1 MTAPWRLALVLVSV
15 SIAKATTIID
25 ATANFSPS
33 SEAEYDHEI
42 ILIPGEMAFHWNDVS
57 GNTIDCRLVHAAP
70 SVDKAPSWIGLGFYD
85 TFSNTDPISA
95 DSQLIIGSDAVIGL
109 VATSIV
115 KKYGLDG
122 MTVNATDG
130 VHPLEHQTLINP
142 SIKQHNADDGTATT
156 ILTFTKE
163 LEESN
168 VEEVRLRK
176 EGMNVFIF
184 GEGAPGETTLVMND
198 QWGAFTLDMAAVEA
212 RTAYGESGSSSK
224 GTDGGASTSDGSAN
238 TARIVD
244 GQCGSELEGYDH
256 QFIATSDVTFYW
268 KIDGNILKAALK
280 VKKVAWVGF
289 AISDNGMM
297 IGSEAIIG
305 MPSESTATKYILG
318 DKQVGAIVATKDTTS
333 LKAASIQQGDGYTT
347 LTFENALDVSS
358 DTHPINSTGLNT
370 FLFAVGKG
378 NQFGYHASRG
388 SFRIDLA
395 SCEGSGTT
403 TTKSHMGA
411 FAAHGTMAT
420 LAWAIASPFAMT
432 VAWFRTLVPSS
443 WIYIHVFSN
452 VCSFFFT
459 LIAVIIAISAVSVQQ
474 DSSHFN
480 NPHHWVGIIMLVGI
494 TFQVMNGFLRPPV
507 EKRDPYSTSH
517 YDIDRGFIKWPR
529 SPREVWYFSHRVTG
543 ISLLGMGIYQIVS
556 GLDLFAANYNVSSIA
571 PLFWGYVAIFA
582 FCLISL
588 KFWIMYEEYKARRGM
603 EAMHV
608 EHRSGASAGGPSDD
622 LVPVQ
627 FDMS

>member
-1 MTAPWRLALVLVSV
+1 MTAAWRLALLLASS
-15 SIAKATTIID
+15 SIATASTIID
-25 ATANFSPS
+25 ATANFVPS
-33 SEAEYDHEI
+33 TETEYDHEI
-42 ILIPGEMAFHWNDVS
+42 TLIPGEMAFHWNDVS
-57 GNTIDCRLVHAAP
+57 GNTIDCRLVHSAP
-70 SVDKAPSWIGLGFYD
+70 SLDEAPSWIGVGFND
-85 TFSNTDPISA
+85 TFTNADPVSA

-109 VATSIV
+109 LSSSTV
-115 KKYGLDG
+115 KKYALDG
-122 MTVNATDG
+122 MTAS
-130 VHPLEHQTLINP
+130 PLEHQTLIDAT
-142 SIKQHNADDGTATT
+142 IKQHNADDGTVAT

-176 EGMNVFIF
+176 EGKNVFIF

-198 QWGAFTLDMAAVEA
+198 KWGAFTLDMAAVEA
-212 RTAYGESGSSSK
+212 RTSQGASGSST
-224 GTDGGASTSDGSAN
+224 GGADGGGSTSDGGAN

-244 GQCGSELEGYDH
+244 GQCGSELEGYDNA
-256 QFIATSDVTFYW
+256 FMASADVTFHW
-268 KIDGNILKAALK
+268 KIDGNILKGALK
-280 VKKVAWVGF
+280 VKKEAWVGF
-289 AISDNGMM
+289 AVSENGMM
-297 IGSEAIIG
+297 IDSEAIIG
-305 MPSESTATKYILG
+305 KPSESTTTKYLLA
-318 DKQVGAIVATKDTTS
+318 DKVVGEIVAAKDTTS
-333 LKAASIQQGDGYTT
+333 LKAATIQQEGGFTT
-347 LTFENALDVSS
+347 LTFENALDVAS
-358 DTHPINSTGLNT
+358 DTHPIHSTGLNT
-370 FLFAVGKG
+370 FLYAVGKD

-395 SCEGSGTT
+395 TCEGSGRKA
-403 TTKSHMGA
+403 TKTHMGA
-411 FAAHGTMAT
+411 FAAHGTIAT

-459 LIAVIIAISAVSVQQ
+459 LVAVIIAISAVSVQK

-480 NPHHWVGIIMLVGI
+480 HPHHWVGVIMLVGV

-517 YDIDRGFIKWPR
+517 YDIDQGFIKLPR

-556 GLDLFAANYNVSSIA
+556 GLDLFAENYNVSSIA

-588 KFWIMYEEYKARRGM
+588 KFWIDRKS
-603 EAMHV
+603 V
-608 EHRSGASAGGPSDD
+608 
-622 LVPVQ
+622 V
-627 FDMS
+627 